1 MTVSRIEISLP
12 DQTYAEITRLVEQG
26 EFLDEDKAF
35 EELISM
41 GVSAY
46 DTTEEEPGEVDDEL
60 LSQTFDD
67 RTDPAM
73 DDDPD
78 DERMF

>member
-1 MTVSRIEISLP
+1 
-12 DQTYAEITRLVEQG
+12 
-26 EFLDEDKAF
+26 
-35 EELISM
+35 M

-46 DTTEEEPGEVDDEL
+46 DTTEEEPGDVDDEL

-73 DDDPD
+73 EDEPD